1 MTIVCP
7 AGIDVTHYLRRV
19 QRRLGGD
26 QQGFSLIELL
36 VVILVAGVMMAA
48 ILGLLL
54 GGIRVF
60 ASEGVRMQNQDDV
73 RLGMNQ
79 ITRYVR
85 AATSSADHQATW
97 SNAIVAAGPQ
107 SLEFY
112 CDIDGTPPAEKV
124 RYYLHGTD
132 LRMQTATPYWR
143 NSPPGWVY
151 PAYSENGIVIQQ
163 AVRNEGAP
171 VFSYLRHRN
180 GALETFTPTTADDRR
195 QIVAVDVTL
204 RVNEAPQIAGDIV
217 LSTRVQLRQRYE
229 GGLK

>member
-73 RLGMNQ
+73 RLG
-79 ITRYVR
+79 TVSYTHLR
-85 AATSSADHQATW
+85 AHETVLDL
-97 SNAIVAAGPQ
+97 VCRLL
-107 SLEFY
+107 LEKKNKH
-112 CDIDGTPPAEKV
+112 IKKEVIKP
-124 RYYLHGTD
+124 LH
-132 LRMQTATPYWR
+132 Y
-143 NSPPGWVY
+143 
-151 PAYSENGIVIQQ
+151 
-163 AVRNEGAP
+163 
-171 VFSYLRHRN
+171 
-180 GALETFTPTTADDRR
+180 
-195 QIVAVDVTL
+195 
-204 RVNEAPQIAGDIV
+204 
-217 LSTRVQLRQRYE
+217 
-229 GGLK
+229 